1 MKPVGLLIVVAFLLV
16 MVLRIE
22 ANEIGFIEDFSLARD
37 RAKAIAQLIP
47 GSSDY
52 YYYSCLHAQQIGDFE
67 QTRALL
73 AKWIEQEGYTD
84 QVNEIRN
91 RQALLE
97 YRQRPQEALDQI
109 QKTLHLRFDHRRE
122 VSRQTGEL
130 PTELDSQQI
139 SIARLSEHA
148 LSRYKNLDGFE
159 TEGLYLLNPLELRP
173 EHGRALLKRL
183 DLPDLPNLA
192 DLVVAEL
199 QQKGSKGFGAFPIHE
214 KMTRTQLDRCRKLMP
229 ELADTPRFV
238 HTYLR
243 RLAPP
248 AGIDIGQDEK
258 EKHAY
263 LNRLW
268 AFVQPLSPVHNSLKV
283 HVLYHLLDFNRHQG
297 RYDPD
302 LFEQYLKLPR
312 QADYIRRDYLKKH
325 RHTVAALEKDF
336 ARQTRLAP
344 VGADEPLVRD
354 YLSRLFIPAPDYR
367 PYTPYIRESYLKRL
381 FARTKIENGIGD
393 AETWYAMLDPG
404 EYPDLKARVDIRFAP
419 ENQRYFEADEPVSL
433 ELDIKNVQTL
443 IIKVYEINSFNYYQ
457 AHGKPVDTAINLD
470 GLVPAEERVVRY
482 QAPPFRRI
490 RRSFDFPELN
500 RPGVWVVEFI
510 GNGKSSRAVIRKGTL
525 YAVEEISAAG
535 HAFRIFDGANQH
547 RREASLWMRGREYQ
561 PDENGVITVPFTS
574 QPVSQPIILSLGEFC
589 ALDRFD
595 HQKEQYQLR
604 VRFYPAREHLLGGN
618 KGEVLVRP
626 LLTVNSQPVSLDLL
640 EEVRLEI
647 STQDHQGISATRT
660 FSDFQLF
667 EDRESRFEF
676 PVPQGLSRIRFTLHA
691 KVQNISAN
699 KKQDLSDSMAFPL
712 NQIDQSRSTADL
724 FLGRGAEGFFL
735 EMRGKNGEPIGG
747 RPVQLRL
754 KHRFFTDPVELGLQT
769 DANGRI
775 RLGLLAGIKKL
786 SAQGPHGIQAA
797 WNPEDYELSPG
808 QYSFPRVLHI
818 SAQEALTLPY
828 GGRADPGPP
837 DLGLF
842 ELRGEQIVS
851 DQREAIHRKPDSLE
865 ISGLLPGD
873 YLLVIRPLNQRIR
886 LRVAEA
892 KAHNA
897 LLLAPHQV
905 LERSETAPFFIQD
918 IQLDPDSLRIRTK
931 NAGPFCRVHLL
942 ATCFVPENPPFQRL
956 AHERLP
962 GPLALHTVRPGSDYL
977 GERNIGD
984 EYRYIL
990 ERQYKTQ
997 YPGNMLQRPELLL
1010 NPWDIRKTRTS
1021 VDQAGAGDPVQ
1032 SAAPAPAKR
1041 KQEAAYQQAKPPTRP
1056 AGWSNYDFL
1065 KSPATLLANLRPDE
1079 NGVIVLSRKQL
1090 GDHFQI
1096 TVLALDPR
1104 HTHSRRI
1111 SLPPGP
1117 IPRRDLREGSP
1128 PDPKR
1133 HLTRQRRISFVAGG
1147 ARFSIPNAA
1156 NADFEVYDSLEKV
1169 YELMKALNNDPH
1181 LQEFDFLIQWPGLSP
1196 EQKRE
1201 KYSQYACHELNF
1213 FIHQKDRPFFERV
1226 IAGYLENKAD
1236 KTFMDHWLLDADLSG
1251 YLSPWAFSRLNI
1263 VEQILLARK
1272 GWDPEGILAH
1282 ITERFHLIP
1291 PAIEEY
1297 NRRFDT
1303 ALRRKALEADPLDAS
1318 ESFDL
1323 SEEPMA
1329 DRAAAP
1335 LDVMESEK
1343 MELVLPSMEETA
1355 AAGSRQ
1361 AEKSVAA
1368 RSRRFKRARQ
1378 DLRQQIRPLFR
1389 RTDKTREW
1397 AENNYYRLAMAAQ
1410 NAKRIPIHAFW
1421 QDYAQADPQQ
1431 PFYSGNFILATAN
1444 FTEMALALAV
1454 LDLPFEAGDHE
1465 RRYQTGDLHLKAKTP
1480 LLIFHKSLKP
1490 AQPADAA
1497 LPILIKQSFFD
1508 PDDPYR
1514 FQGNEQ
1520 YDKFIQEEFLA
1531 GKAYGCRL
1539 VVGNPGSAPQKLNLL
1554 IRIPQG
1560 AMPLDAGFYT
1570 RELSLRLKPYT
1581 TRRLEYF
1588 FYFPRA
1594 GQYGLYPAQ
1603 VSQNERFVAAAEP
1616 FDFQVV
1622 ERLSRTDTGS
1632 WAYIS
1637 QHGTDAEVLDYLKAH
1652 NLHRLDLN
1660 KIAFRMKD
1668 RPFFEKTIRLLSQR
1682 HHYQDLLW
1690 SYGIHH
1696 NLPTVISQYLQHSP
1710 YAEQCGDYLKT
1721 ELLTLD
1727 PVRRNSYEHLEYK
1740 PLVNA
1745 RAHRLGGTHKILNHR
1760 FYAQYMRFLRVL
1772 RYKPQLADADR
1783 LELIYYLLLQDR
1795 VAEALAWFET
1805 VEPKQLSSRL
1815 QYDYLQAYLCFYTQ
1829 KLEQAEQIIQSHL
1842 DHPVD
1847 HWQKRFQAMADMTAE
1862 IRGKPAVGPD
1872 KPVPQ
1877 ADTDHLAA
1885 TEPSFDFSVEARTIR
1900 LDYQNIAAIQVR
1912 YYPMDLE
1919 LLFSQNPFVRGKGE
1933 RFSLIRP
1940 KASQR
1945 WELPAEQSR
1954 FEFPLPDAFAT
1965 ANLVIELESEGIR
1978 KRQTYYAHDL
1988 SVQISENY
1996 GQIQVSQQQSGTALP
2011 RTYIKVYARM
2021 KDQQVRFY
2029 KDGYTDLRGRFD
2041 YVSLSTDAPEQVAR
2055 YAILILHP
2063 EHGGLIREVD
2073 PPKQ

>member
-22 ANEIGFIEDFSLARD
+22 ANEIGFIEDFSLAKD

-73 AKWIEQEGYTD
+73 AKWIEQEGYTER
-84 QVNEIRN
+84 VNEIRN
-91 RQALLE
+91 RQALLD
-97 YRQRPQEALDQI
+97 YPQRPQQALDHI
-109 QKTLHLRFDHRRE
+109 KKSLNLRFDHRRE

-130 PTELDSQQI
+130 PTELDAQQI
-139 SIARLSEHA
+139 SIDRLTEQA

-159 TEGLYLLNPLELRP
+159 ADGLYLLKPLELEP
-173 EHGRALLKRL
+173 EHRRTLLKRL

-192 DLVVAEL
+192 ELVVSEL
-199 QQKGSKGFGAFPIHE
+199 KRKGSKGFGAFPIHG

-229 ELADTPRFV
+229 ELADNPRFV
-238 HTYLR
+238 HTYLL
-243 RLAPP
+243 RLAPR
-248 AGIDIGQDEK
+248 AGIDIRRDEK
-258 EKHAY
+258 EKQAY

-283 HVLYHLLDFNRHQG
+283 HVLYHLLDFNRHQES
-297 RYDPD
+297 YDPG

-312 QADYIRRDYLKKH
+312 QADYIRQDFLKKH
-325 RHTVAALEKDF
+325 RQAVATLEKDF

-354 YLSRLFIPAPDYR
+354 YLSRLFITAPDYR

-419 ENQRYFEADEPVSL
+419 ENPRFFQADEPVSL

-443 IIKVYEINSFNYYQ
+443 IIKVYAINTFNYYQ

-470 GLVPAEERVVRY
+470 GLVPGEERVVRY
-482 QAPPFRRI
+482 QDPPFRRI
-490 RRSFDFPELN
+490 RRSFDFPELD

-525 YAVEEISAAG
+525 YAVEQVGAAG
-535 HAFRIFDGANQH
+535 HEFRIFDGANQH
-547 RREASLWMRGREYQ
+547 RREASLWLRGRQYQ
-561 PDENGVITVPFTS
+561 PDENGVITVPFTN
-574 QPVSQPIILSLGEFC
+574 QPGSQPIILSRGAFC

-595 HQKEQYQLR
+595 HQAEQYQLR
-604 VRFYPAREHLLGGN
+604 ARFYPARERLLAGN

-626 LLTVNSQPVSLDLL
+626 LLTVNGQPVSLDLL
-640 EEVRLEI
+640 EDPRLEI
-647 STQDHQGISATRT
+647 STRDHQGIAATRT
-660 FSDFQLF
+660 LSDFQLF
-667 EDRESRFEF
+667 QDRELRFEF
-676 PVPQGLSRIRFTLHA
+676 PVPQGLSRIRFTFHA

-699 KKQDLSDSMAFPL
+699 KKQALSDSMAFPL

-724 FLGRGAEGFFL
+724 FLGRDAKGFFL
-735 EMRGKNGEPIGG
+735 EMRGKNGEPVAA

-775 RLGLLAGIKKL
+775 RLGELAGIKKL
-786 SAQGPHGIQAA
+786 TAQGFHGIEAA
-797 WNPEDYELSPG
+797 WDPGDYRLSPG
-808 QYSFPRVLHI
+808 QYSFPSVLHI
-818 SAQEALTLPY
+818 LAGEPFTLPY
-828 GGRADPGPP
+828 TGGADKGPP

-851 DQREAIHRKPDSLE
+851 DHSEAITRKPHSLA
-865 ISGLLPGD
+865 IAGLLPGD
-873 YLLVIRPLNQRIR
+873 YLLLIRPAKRRIR

-892 KAHNA
+892 KAQNG
-897 LLLAPHQV
+897 LLLSPHRV

-918 IQLDPDSLRIRTK
+918 IQLGPDSLRIRTQ
-931 NAGPFCRVHLL
+931 NADSSCRVHLL
-942 ATCFVPENPPFQRL
+942 ATCFVPEIPSFQRL
-956 AHERLP
+956 AHATLP
-962 GPLALHTVRPGSDYL
+962 GLLALHTVRPGSDYL

-990 ERQYKTQ
+990 ERQYKQ
-997 YPGNMLQRPELLL
+997 KYPGNMLQRPEILL
-1010 NPWDIRKTRTS
+1010 NPWDMRETRTG
-1021 VDQAGAGDPVQ
+1021 VDQAGAGEPVQ
-1032 SAAPAPAKR
+1032 SAPQTSAKGKPR
-1041 KQEAAYQQAKPPTRP
+1041 AAYQQAKPPARP

-1065 KSPATLLANLRPDE
+1065 GSPAMILANLRPDE
-1079 NGVIVLSRKQL
+1079 NGMVALSRKQL
-1090 GDHFQI
+1090 GDHLQL

-1104 HTHSRRI
+1104 HTHSRQVF
-1111 SLPPGP
+1111 LPPGP
-1117 IPRRDLREGSP
+1117 IPTRDRREGPP
-1128 PDPKR
+1128 PDPQR
-1133 HLTRQRRISFVAGG
+1133 HLTRQRRIGFVDAGESV
-1147 ARFSIPNAA
+1147 SIPNAA

-1169 YELMKALNNDPH
+1169 YELMKALNPHPH
-1181 LQEFDFLIQWPGLSP
+1181 LQTFDFLIQWPGLSP

-1201 KYSQYACHELNF
+1201 KYCQYACHELNF
-1213 FIHQKDRPFFERV
+1213 FIHQKDRPFFEQV

-1251 YLSPWAFSRLNI
+1251 YLEPWAFSRLNI
-1263 VEQILLARK
+1263 VERILLARK

-1282 ITERFHLIP
+1282 ITDRFHLVP

-1303 ALRRKALEADPLDAS
+1303 ALRRKALEADPFDVAETLDL
-1318 ESFDL
+1318 D
-1323 SEEPMA
+1323 EELAA
-1329 DRAAAP
+1329 DREIEP
-1335 LDVMESEK
+1335 LAMMESEEIK
-1343 MELVLPSMEETA
+1343 AESLSLDQEA
-1355 AAGSRQ
+1355 AAESRR

-1368 RSRRFKRARQ
+1368 RSRRFKGARQ
-1378 DLRQQIRPLFR
+1378 QMRQQIRPFFR
-1389 RTDKTREW
+1389 GTDKTREW
-1397 AENNYYRLAMAAQ
+1397 AENNYYRLPMDAQ
-1410 NAKRIPIHAFW
+1410 NAKRIPVHAFW
-1421 QDYAQADPQQ
+1421 RDYAQSDPGQ

-1454 LDLPFEAGDHE
+1454 LDLPFEAGAPNQ
-1465 RRYQTGDLHLKAKTP
+1465 RYQTGDLHLEAKTP

-1490 AQPADAA
+1490 AQPADA
-1497 LPILIKQSFFD
+1497 PPSILIKQNFFD

-1514 FQGNEQ
+1514 FQGNER
-1520 YDKFIQEEFLA
+1520 YDKFIQGEFLA

-1554 IRIPQG
+1554 IRIPEG
-1560 AMPLDAGFYT
+1560 AMPLDSGFYT
-1570 RELSLRLKPYT
+1570 RELGLRLAPYT
-1581 TRRLEYF
+1581 TRSLEYF
-1588 FYFPRA
+1588 FYFPRS

-1616 FDFQVV
+1616 FDFPVV
-1622 ERLSRTDTGS
+1622 DRLSRTDTGS
-1632 WAYIS
+1632 WAYLS
-1637 QHGTDAEVLDYLKAH
+1637 QHGTDAEVLDYLKTH
-1652 NLHRLDLN
+1652 NLHRLDLDP
-1660 KIAFRMKD
+1660 IAFRMKE
-1668 RPFFEKTIRLLSQR
+1668 RAFFEKVIRLLSRR
-1682 HHYQDLLW
+1682 HHYQHLLW

-1696 NLPTVISQYLQHSP
+1696 QVPTVISQYLQHSS
-1710 YAEQCGDYLKT
+1710 YAEQCGDYLKS

-1727 PVRRNSYEHLEYK
+1727 PVCRGRYEHLEYK

-1745 RAHRLGGTHKILNHR
+1745 RAHRLGGRRKILNHR
-1760 FYAQYMRFLRVL
+1760 FYGQYMRFLRVL
-1772 RYKPQLADADR
+1772 RYKPQLDGADR

-1805 VEPKQLSSRL
+1805 VDPQTLPGRL

-1829 KLEQAEQIIQSHL
+1829 KLKQAERIIQSHL

-1847 HWQKRFQAMADMTAE
+1847 RWQKRFQAMADMIAE
-1862 IRGKPAVGPD
+1862 VQGRPPAKAD

-1877 ADTDHLAA
+1877 ADPDHLAA

-1940 KASQR
+1940 KASQH

-1954 FEFPLPDAFAT
+1954 FEFSLPDAFAT

-1996 GQIQVSQQQSGTALP
+1996 GQVQVSQQQSGAALP
-2011 RTYIKVYARM
+2011 KTYIKVYARM
-2021 KDQQVRFY
+2021 KDNQVRFY

-2041 YVSLSTDAPEQVAR
+2041 YVSLSTDAPEQVTR

-2063 EHGGLIREVD
+2063 EHGGLIREAA